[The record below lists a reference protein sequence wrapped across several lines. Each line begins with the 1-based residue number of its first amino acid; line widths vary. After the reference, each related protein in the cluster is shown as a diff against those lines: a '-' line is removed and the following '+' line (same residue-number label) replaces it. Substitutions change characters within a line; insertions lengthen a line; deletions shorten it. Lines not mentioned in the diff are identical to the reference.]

1 MMRFS
6 RAISRPAIARNA
18 AIKANTRGLVVASQ
32 TSRAK
37 EAPNFGQYKGYPV
50 VDHEFDAVVV
60 GAGGAGLRAAFGLAE
75 GGLKTAC
82 ITKLFPTRSH
92 TVAAQGGVNAALG
105 NMTEDDWRW
114 HMYDT
119 VKGSD
124 WLGDQDAIHY
134 MCREAPNTVIEL
146 EHYGVPF
153 SRTKEGKIYQRAFG
167 GQSLQYGKGGQ
178 AYRCAAAA
186 DRTGHAILHTLY
198 GQSLRHD
205 TNFFIEYFALDL
217 LMQDGECVGVIAL
230 NMEDGTLHRFRSHKT
245 VLATGGY
252 GRAYFSCTS
261 AHTCSGDGGAMVA
274 RAGLPL
280 EDLEFVQFH
289 PTGIYGAGCLIT
301 EGSRGE
307 GGYLLNSEGER
318 FMERYAPTAKDLAS
332 RDVVSRSMTME
343 IRDGRGV
350 GPEKDHIYLQ
360 LSHLPPEVLHERLP
374 GISETAAIFA
384 GVDVTK
390 EPIPV
395 LPTVHYNMG
404 GIPTKYTG
412 EVITVDKQGKD
423 QVVPGLYAAGEAAC
437 VSVHGANRLGA
448 NSLLDIVV
456 FGRACANHIKE
467 NLTPGKPHKPMKDDL
482 GKESIA
488 ELDKIRNSSGPLAT
502 SKIRLDMQKVMQT
515 DAAVFRTQDS
525 LDNGVKRM
533 SQVYDSYNQVG
544 IKDRSMIWNS
554 DLIETLELRNIM
566 QNAVQ
571 TVVSAAARKESRGAH
586 AREDYPDRDDD
597 KWMKH
602 TLSFQHD
609 IESPKVDLQYRE
621 VIATTLDE
629 AECKA
634 VPPFKRTY

>member
-1 MMRFS
+1 MLS
-6 RAISRPAIARNA
+6 RRLTRSFIRSQSFHSSAVAR
-18 AIKANTRGLVVASQ
+18 KVVATNPVKAEEVKSW
-32 TSRAK
+32 SSG
-37 EAPNFGQYKGYPV
+37 NYPLIE
-50 VDHEFDAVVV
+50 HEYDAIVV

-75 GGLKTAC
+75 AGFNTAC

-92 TVAAQGGVNAALG
+92 TVAAQGGINAALG

-134 MCREAPNTVIEL
+134 MCREAPSTVIEL
-146 EHYGVPF
+146 EHFGVPF

-167 GQSLQYGKGGQ
+167 GQSLKFGKGGQ

-186 DRTGHAILHTLY
+186 DRTGHALLHTLY
-198 GQSLRHD
+198 GQSLRHN

-217 LMQDGECVGVIAL
+217 IMQDGECVGVIAL
-230 NMEDGTLHRFRSHKT
+230 NMEDGTLHRFRAHKT

-261 AHTCSGDGGAMVA
+261 AHTCSGDGNGMVV

-280 EDLEFVQFH
+280 QDLEFVQFH

-332 RDVVSRSMTME
+332 RDVVSRSMTIE
-343 IRDGRGV
+343 IREGRGV

-360 LSHLPPEVLHERLP
+360 LSHLPAEVLHERLP
-374 GISETAAIFA
+374 GISETAAIFS

-412 EVITVDKQGKD
+412 EVLTIDENGNDK
-423 QVVPGLYAAGEAAC
+423 VVPGLYAAGEAAC

-456 FGRACANHIKE
+456 FGRACAHHIRDT
-467 NLTPGKPHKPMKDDL
+467 LTPGTPHKAIPEEA
-482 GKESIA
+482 GIESI
-488 ELDKIRNSSGPLAT
+488 EYLDKIRNSDGPVPTA
-502 SKIRLDMQKVMQT
+502 KIRLDLQKAMQT
-515 DAAVFRTQDS
+515 DAAVFRTQES
-525 LDNGVKRM
+525 LDEGVKKV
-533 SQVYDSYNQVG
+533 SEIYKTYSQVG

-554 DLIETLELRNIM
+554 DLVETLELRNIL
-566 QNAVQ
+566 QCAIQ
-571 TVVSAAARKESRGAH
+571 TITSAAARKESRGAH
-586 AREDYPDRDDD
+586 AREDFPDRDDE

-602 TLSFQHD
+602 TLSFQRD
-609 IESPKVDLQYRE
+609 VNEPDVELTYRR
-621 VIATTLDE
+621 VIDTTLDE
-629 AECKA
+629 NECKP
-634 VPPFKRTY
+634 VPPFKRVY

>member
-1 MMRFS
+1 MT
-6 RAISRPAIARNA
+6 A
-18 AIKANTRGLVVASQ
+18 RGLHYSKPAMQVMS
-32 TSRAK
+32 TNPLRAK
-37 EAPNFGQYKGYPV
+37 EATGPIASKYPII
-50 VDHEFDAVVV
+50 DHEYDAVVV

-75 GGLKTAC
+75 AGFNTAC

-92 TVAAQGGVNAALG
+92 TVAAQGGINAALG

-134 MCREAPNTVIEL
+134 MCREAPHTVIEL

-153 SRTKEGKIYQRAFG
+153 SRTPEGKIYQRAFG
-167 GQSLQYGKGGQ
+167 GQSLKFGKGGQ
-178 AYRCAAAA
+178 AYRCAAVA

-198 GQSLRHD
+198 GQSLRHS
-205 TNFFIEYFALDL
+205 TNYFIEYFALDL
-217 LMQDGECVGVIAL
+217 IMEDGECKGVIAL

-261 AHTCSGDGGAMVA
+261 AHTCTGDGNAMVA

-280 EDLEFVQFH
+280 QDLEFVQFH
-289 PTGIYGAGCLIT
+289 PTGIYGSGCLIT

-307 GGYLLNSEGER
+307 GGYLVNSAGER

-332 RDVVSRSMTME
+332 RDVVSRAMTLE
-343 IRDGRGV
+343 IKAGRGV
-350 GPEKDHIYLQ
+350 GAEKDHIHLQ
-360 LSHLPPEVLHERLP
+360 LHHLPPSVLKERLP

-404 GIPTKYTG
+404 GIPTRYTG
-412 EVITVDKQGKD
+412 EVLTVDEQGQDK
-423 QVVPGLYAAGEAAC
+423 VVPGLYAAGEAAC

-456 FGRACANHIKE
+456 FGRAVAH
-467 NLTPGKPHKPMKDDL
+467 H
-482 GKESIA
+482 IA
-488 ELDKIRNSSGPLAT
+488 ETLEPNTPLKPFAADAGAQTIANLDNLRNAEGPKRTAE
-502 SKIRLDMQKVMQT
+502 IRLNMQKTMQS
-515 DAAVFRTQDS
+515 DAAVFRTQET
-525 LDNGVKRM
+525 LDEGRVKIDKVWESFKDVGVT
-533 SQVYDSYNQVG
+533 
-544 IKDRSMIWNS
+544 DRGMIWNT
-554 DLIETLELRNIM
+554 DLVETLEL
-566 QNAVQ
+566 QNLLTCASQ
-571 TVVSAAARKESRGAH
+571 TMHAAAVRKESRGAH
-586 AREDYPDRDDD
+586 ARDDYPDRDDEN
-597 KWMKH
+597 WMKH
-602 TLSFQHD
+602 TLSWQD
-609 IESPKVDLQYRE
+609 QETGEVKLSYRG
-621 VIATTLDE
+621 VTANTLDE
-629 AECKA
+629 AECKP
-634 VPPFKRTY
+634 VPPFARVY

>member
-1 MMRFS
+1 
-6 RAISRPAIARNA
+6 
-18 AIKANTRGLVVASQ
+18 
-32 TSRAK
+32 
-37 EAPNFGQYKGYPV
+37 
-50 VDHEFDAVVV
+50 
-60 GAGGAGLRAAFGLAE
+60 
-75 GGLKTAC
+75 
-82 ITKLFPTRSH
+82 
-92 TVAAQGGVNAALG
+92 VNAALG

-134 MCREAPNTVIEL
+134 MCREAPNSVIEL

-167 GQSLQYGKGGQ
+167 GQSLKFGKGGQ

-198 GQSLRHD
+198 GQSLRHN

-217 LMQDGECVGVIAL
+217 IMNDAGECVGVTAY
-230 NMEDGTLHRFRSHKT
+230 NQEDGTLHRFRAHKT

-261 AHTCSGDGGAMVA
+261 AHTCTGDGNAMVA

-280 EDLEFVQFH
+280 QDQEFVQFH

-332 RDVVSRSMTME
+332 RDVVSRSMTIE
-343 IRDGRGV
+343 IREGRGV

-360 LSHLPPEVLHERLP
+360 LSHLPPDILHERLP

-412 EVITVDKQGKD
+412 EVLTVDENGKD
-423 QVVPGLYAAGEAAC
+423 KVVPGLYAAGEAAC

-456 FGRACANHIKE
+456 FGRACAHHIRD
-467 NLTPGKPHKPMKDDL
+467 NLEPGKPHQKISEDAGMA
-482 GKESIA
+482 SIQ
-488 ELDKIRNSSGPLAT
+488 ELDRVRQSSGPKHT
-502 SKIRLDMQKVMQT
+502 SQIRSDMQKVMQS
-515 DAAVFRTQDS
+515 DAAVFRTKES
-525 LDNGVKRM
+525 LDVGSEKMQKV
-533 SQVYDSYNQVG
+533 VDSWKDLH

-554 DLIETLELRNIM
+554 DLVEALELRNLLT
-566 QNAVQ
+566 NAHQ
-571 TVVSAAARKESRGAH
+571 TVVSAAAREESRGAH
-586 AREDYPDRDDD
+586 ARMDFEERDDE

-602 TLSFQHD
+602 TLSWQKD
-609 IESPKVDLQYRE
+609 ITKDGVKLGYRG
-621 VIATTLDE
+621 VTATTLDDS
-629 AECKA
+629 CDP